1 MRKIDRNRKIAQMER
16 RILKKVI
23 REHEREADRAEN
35 EIAARVYAIPG
46 GDGRALARVTF
57 ELLNVLALECRDST
71 FMPGHRTLI
80 MATLEEN

>member
-1 MRKIDRNRKIAQMER
+1 MREIDKKRKIAQMER
-16 RILKKVI
+16 RVLKKAV
-23 REHEREADRAEN
+23 REHDREAVQVESR
-35 EIAARVYAIPG
+35 IAARVYAVPG
-46 GDGRALARVTF
+46 GDGRALAEVTF